1 MKLRVSPSWER
12 IIEQYIHT
20 KEIILVKEEKC
31 RFTSYSQI
39 FKGITNMFKKLLL
52 TKYLFYQFYFQ
63 VSDIPCLFDNPFEE
77 KILYL
82 SDMPRRIFFL
92 NHGTSTVWPGEKG
105 SNNTVMH
112 HWIYSQSHTYT
123 LYIYILH
130 IHIRIYN
137 TCVT

>member
-39 FKGITNMFKKLLL
+39 FKGIKNMFLKIIVNKIFVLPVLFSSFRYSMLVWQSFWRKDSLLVW
-52 TKYLFYQFYFQ
+52 YAWE
-63 VSDIPCLFDNPFEE
+63 D
-77 KILYL
+77 
-82 SDMPRRIFFL
+82 FFL

-123 LYIYILH
+123 RTYTFYIYTYVYTT
-130 IHIRIYN
+130 R
-137 TCVT
+137 V